1 MCNMADED
9 NDDDDYIT
17 TLMTMRIL
25 MMMIK
30 GLSCFLWS
38 ADGGDSYGNFLVSFF
53 SMKIVKEHNE
63 MTTALDEKKKS
74 LMEQLDMV

>member
-1 MCNMADED
+1 MF
-9 NDDDDYIT
+9 
-17 TLMTMRIL
+17 LMRYRWL
-25 MMMIK
+25 RQLWK
-30 GLSCFLWS
+30 FPCF
-38 ADGGDSYGNFLVSFF
+38 FFFSFF

>member
-1 MCNMADED
+1 MCNMADEG

-17 TLMTMRIL
+17 MLMTMRIL

-30 GLSCFLWS
+30 GLSCFWWGT
-38 ADGGDSYGNFLVSFF
+38 DGGDSSGNFLVSFF

>member
-1 MCNMADED
+1 ME
-9 NDDDDYIT
+9 IS
-17 TLMTMRIL
+17 L
-25 MMMIK
+25 
-30 GLSCFLWS
+30 FL
-38 ADGGDSYGNFLVSFF
+38 FFSFF

>member
-1 MCNMADED
+1 MVTVME
-9 NDDDDYIT
+9 IS
-17 TLMTMRIL
+17 LFL
-25 MMMIK
+25 
-30 GLSCFLWS
+30 CF
-38 ADGGDSYGNFLVSFF
+38 SFF

>member
-1 MCNMADED
+1 MADD
-9 NDDDDYIT
+9 GNDDDDYIT
-17 TLMTMRIL
+17 MLMTMRIL

-30 GLSCFLWS
+30 GLSCFWWG